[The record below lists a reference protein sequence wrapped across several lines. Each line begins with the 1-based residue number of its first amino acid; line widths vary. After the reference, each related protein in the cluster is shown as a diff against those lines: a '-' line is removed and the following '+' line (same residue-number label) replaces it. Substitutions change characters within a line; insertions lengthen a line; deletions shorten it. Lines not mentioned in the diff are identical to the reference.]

1 MGRPPV
7 GNVAKTAVVACR
19 LTETEK
25 KVLTA
30 RYGKPAIFLRRMI
43 DEEMLRDREQDK
55 ANA

>member
-7 GNVAKTAVVACR
+7 GSVAKTAVVSCR

-43 DEEMLRDREQDK
+43 DEEMQREAGK
-55 ANA
+55 